1 MEPIAFYGE
10 SLSEYTAKQI
20 IDYIITEKL
29 QPGDQLPNEIEL
41 GNALGVGRSTVR
53 EAAKILISRNII
65 RIERGRGTFVSQNPG
80 VSDDPLG
87 FQFVQNKSQLLLE
100 LLQLRAIIEPSL
112 AELAAQ
118 NATAEEINRL
128 QLFEG
133 KLEKAYDKKLDHSE
147 FDVSFHTE
155 VAKCSH
161 NSVVDLIFPLL
172 IKTVPMAVQYTHYAL
187 VTETIDDHVAIIKAI
202 SDRDGRT
209 ARNTMEEHIRRN
221 IRFVRKGALNAAP
234 VKPAAKE

>member
-10 SLSEYTAKQI
+10 ALSEYTAKQI

-29 QPGDQLPNEIEL
+29 QPGDRLPNEIEL

-65 RIERGRGTFVSQNPG
+65 RIERGRGTFVAQKPG

-118 NATAEEINRL
+118 NATEEEIDRL
-128 QLFEG
+128 RLFES
-133 KLEKAYDKKLDHSE
+133 KLEEAYERKLDHIQ
-147 FDVSFHTE
+147 FDISFHTE

-161 NSVVDLIFPLL
+161 NSVVDLIFPVL
-172 IKTVPMAVQYTHYAL
+172 IKTVPMTVEYTHYAL
-187 VTETIDDHVAIIKAI
+187 VPETIGDHLAIIKAI
-202 SDRDGRT
+202 SDRDGKA

-221 IRFVRKGALNAAP
+221 IRFIMKKERNSASE
-234 VKPAAKE
+234 KPAATE